1 MQHSSY
7 ISIILHAHSYS
18 MRKFYLGLQLLVL
31 ILAGIFSSCSHRE
44 KKVKKV
50 VAPRV
55 AEFRDYWYSQGS
67 EISSFALHQSKY
79 GQLHHGEA
87 TLEYSLATYSR
98 SRQLPIMTFDTANA
112 DHLRVMVLNTRKHF
126 ATGLF
131 ENSVASTTV
140 IPEVMREGPF
150 ALKLTGSVHEREGL
164 SWLQLN
170 LDANKYNVQLRSFNA
185 NEGDINRVAMLS
197 VTEDQLWCMIRTNPS
212 ALPVG
217 KMRVIPGLTS
227 MRLRQSVVKPV
238 LAELTLTNALQ
249 SDIPSAI
256 KPGAALQHYKI
267 EYPVDG
273 RRLDIFFQKDFP
285 FLIEG
290 WKETYVDGQ
299 GSNSRKTTTSAHRTQ
314 TIRSTNSGMIQMLN
328 NDDSEEMISDST
340 KTIQP

>member
-1 MQHSSY
+1 
-7 ISIILHAHSYS
+7 
-18 MRKFYLGLQLLVL
+18 MRKLYSGLQLWVL
-31 ILAGIFSSCSHRE
+31 ILAGILSSCSHRE

-50 VAPRV
+50 VAPLV

-98 SRQLPIMTFDTANA
+98 SRQLPVMKFDTANA
-112 DHLRVMVLNTRKHF
+112 DHIRVMVLNSRKHF

-140 IPEVMREGPF
+140 IPEIMREGPF

-185 NEGDINRVAMLS
+185 NEGDKNRVTMLC
-197 VTEDQLWCMIRTNPS
+197 VTEDQLWCMIRTNPP

-217 KMRVIPGLTS
+217 KMQVVPGLTS
-227 MRLRQSVVKPV
+227 MRLRQSVIKPV
-238 LAELTLTNALQ
+238 LAELTLTDALQ
-249 SDIPSAI
+249 NDIPSAI
-256 KPGAALQHYKI
+256 KTDAVLQHYKI

-299 GSNSRKTTTSAHRTQ
+299 GSSSRKITTSAHRTQ
-314 TIRSTNSGMIQMLN
+314 TIRSTNTGMIHISI

-340 KTIQP
+340 ETSLP

>member
-1 MQHSSY
+1 
-7 ISIILHAHSYS
+7 
-18 MRKFYLGLQLLVL
+18 MRKFYSGLQLLVL
-31 ILAGIFSSCSHRE
+31 ILAGTLSACSHRE

-50 VAPRV
+50 VAPLV
-55 AEFRDYWYSQGS
+55 AEFRNYWNSQGS

-87 TLEYSLATYSR
+87 TLEYSLAIYSR
-98 SRQLPIMTFDTANA
+98 SRQLPVMKFDTANA
-112 DHLRVMVLNTRKHF
+112 DHLRVMVLNSRKHF
-126 ATGLF
+126 ASGLF

-150 ALKLTGSVHEREGL
+150 ALKLVGTVHEREGL

-217 KMRVIPGLTS
+217 KMQVIPGLTS
-227 MRLRQSVVKPV
+227 MRLRQSVIQPV
-238 LAELTLTNALQ
+238 LAELTLADALQ
-249 SDIPSAI
+249 GDIPSAI
-256 KPGAALQHYKI
+256 KTRAVLQHYKI

-299 GSNSRKTTTSAHRTQ
+299 GSKSRKITTSAHRTQ
-314 TIRSTNSGMIQMLN
+314 TIRSTNTGMIQMLN
-328 NDDSEEMISDST
+328 NDDSEEINSDST
-340 KTIQP
+340 ETIRP